1 MGDSREDQEDRA
13 MMETGVS
20 SFSELLM
27 LSGGVLSSSDHHL
40 NDIGADGGEDSF
52 GFVFSGSTG
61 SRMLCFSGDCQNDD
75 ESLFLQPSLLSG
87 VSVSDPSCTTNI
99 CKNSNDACADNKSTK
114 SSTMNSSVH
123 YSLVK
128 KKRIGSVNR
137 QTMDHNRKPSKK
149 CKQNQEKSSVGTA
162 KVRKERLGERIA
174 ALQQLVSPYGK
185 TDAASVLHEAM
196 GYIKFLQ
203 DQIQVLCSPYLINYS
218 LDGGVVTGDVRA
230 GKKVRDLRSRGLC
243 LVPVSSTVLLESSN
257 GADFWSPATMG
268 HTTSSSH

>member
-75 ESLFLQPSLLSG
+75 ELLFLQPSLLSG

-114 SSTMNSSVH
+114 SST
-123 YSLVK
+123 

>member
-1 MGDSREDQEDRA
+1 MADTRENQDDRA
-13 MMETGVS
+13 MMETAGVS

-27 LSGGVLSSSDHHL
+27 LSGGVLNSSDH
-40 NDIGADGGEDSF
+40 NFVDTGADGGEDSL
-52 GFVFSGSTG
+52 GFVFSGPNG
-61 SRMLCFSGDCQNDD
+61 SRMLCFSGECQNGN
-75 ESLFLQPSLLSG
+75 ESLFLQPSLPSG
-87 VSVSDPSCTTNI
+87 VSGPHPSCTTNI
-99 CKNSNDACADNKSTK
+99 CQNSNDACAENKSAK
-114 SSTMNSSVH
+114 SST
-123 YSLVK
+123 
-128 KKRIGSVNR
+128 KRIGSVNG
-137 QTMDHNRKPSKK
+137 QTMEHNRKPSKR
-149 CKQNQEKSSVGTA
+149 CKRNQEKSSVGTA

-203 DQIQVLCSPYLINYS
+203 DQIHVLSSPYLINYS
-218 LDGGVVTGDVRA
+218 FDGGVVTGDVRA

-268 HTTSSSH
+268 HTTSSS

>member
-1 MGDSREDQEDRA
+1 MGDTAEDQDDPA
-13 MMETGVS
+13 MVEAAGVS

-27 LSGGVLSSSDHHL
+27 LSDGVLSSSDHHRVD
-40 NDIGADGGEDSF
+40 NDGDGGEDSF
-52 GFVFSGSTG
+52 GFVFSGTNG
-61 SRMLCFSGDCQNDD
+61 SRMLCFSGGYQNDD
-75 ESLFLQPSLLSG
+75 ESLFSEPSLPSG
-87 VSVSDPSCTTNI
+87 VSVPDASCINVI
-99 CKNSNDACADNKSTK
+99 NCKNSDDACTADKATK
-114 SSTMNSSVH
+114 SVS
-123 YSLVK
+123 
-128 KKRIGSVNR
+128 KKRSGSGNE
-137 QTMDHNRKPSKK
+137 QNPDHNRKPVKK
-149 CKQNQEKSSVGTA
+149 CKRNKDKSSLGIA

-218 LDGGVVTGDVRA
+218 LDGGGVVTGDVRQ

-243 LVPVSSTVLLESSN
+243 LAPVSSTVHVENSN

-268 HTTSSSH
+268 HHTTSPSTNQGY

>member
-1 MGDSREDQEDRA
+1 MADTRENQDDRA
-13 MMETGVS
+13 MMETAGAA

-40 NDIGADGGEDSF
+40 EDIGADGGEEDSF
-52 GFVFSGSTG
+52 GFVFSGPNG
-61 SRMLCFSGDCQNDD
+61 SRMLCFSGECQNDD
-75 ESLFLQPSLLSG
+75 ESLFLQPSLSSR

-99 CKNSNDACADNKSTK
+99 CQNSNDACAENKSTK
-114 SSTMNSSVH
+114 PST
-123 YSLVK
+123 SLVK
-128 KKRIGSVNR
+128 KKRIGSVNV
-137 QTMDHNRKPSKK
+137 QTMDHNPKPNKK
-149 CKQNQEKSSVGTA
+149 CKRNQEKSSVGTT

-218 LDGGVVTGDVRA
+218 LDGGVVSGDVRA
-230 GKKVRDLRSRGLC
+230 GKRVRELRSRGLC
-243 LVPVSSTVLLESSN
+243 LVPVSSTVLMESSN
-257 GADFWSPATMG
+257 GADFWSPSTMG
-268 HTTSSSH
+268 HTTS

>member
-185 TDAASVLHEAM
+185 
-196 GYIKFLQ
+196 
-203 DQIQVLCSPYLINYS
+203 
-218 LDGGVVTGDVRA
+218 DGGVVTGDVRA